1 MKKKKAIMLGA
12 AGGKAILKRKNR
24 KKMYPA
30 HHYFFQMLRDWRN
43 GDYPRSQVKTLLLLT
58 AAILYIVMPLDI
70 IPDVILGLGFIDD
83 AAVLGLI
90 WTLIKKNC
98 HNMKSGVCNKYKKPR
113 SMNGAISR
121 LLIHAVFFINRN
133 PAFSCDKNSH
143 RDNFA
148 VLLKREVMADILRH
162 GD

>member
-24 KKMYPA
+24 KKCIQ
-30 HHYFFQMLRDWRN
+30 HITIFFQMLRDWRN

-58 AAILYIVMPLDI
+58 AAILYIIMPLDI

-90 WTLIKKNC
+90 WTLIKKELSQYE
-98 HNMKSGVCNKYKKPR
+98 KW
-113 SMNGAISR
+113 R
-121 LLIHAVFFINRN
+121 LQ
-133 PAFSCDKNSH
+133 
-143 RDNFA
+143 
-148 VLLKREVMADILRH
+148 
-162 GD
+162 

>member
-12 AGGKAILKRKNR
+12 AGTKAILKRKNR
-24 KKMYPA
+24 KKCIQ
-30 HHYFFQMLRDWRN
+30 HITIFFQMLRDWRN

-90 WTLIKKNC
+90 WTLIKKELSQYE
-98 HNMKSGVCNKYKKPR
+98 KW
-113 SMNGAISR
+113 R
-121 LLIHAVFFINRN
+121 LQ
-133 PAFSCDKNSH
+133 
-143 RDNFA
+143 
-148 VLLKREVMADILRH
+148 
-162 GD
+162 

>member
-24 KKMYPA
+24 KKCIQ
-30 HHYFFQMLRDWRN
+30 HITTFFQMLRDWRN

-70 IPDVILGLGFIDD
+70 IPDVILGLGFTDD

-90 WTLIKKNC
+90 WTLIKKELSQYE
-98 HNMKSGVCNKYKKPR
+98 KW
-113 SMNGAISR
+113 R
-121 LLIHAVFFINRN
+121 LQ
-133 PAFSCDKNSH
+133 
-143 RDNFA
+143 
-148 VLLKREVMADILRH
+148 
-162 GD
+162 

>member
-24 KKMYPA
+24 KKCIQ
-30 HHYFFQMLRDWRN
+30 HITIFFRCFAIGEN

-83 AAVLGLI
+83 AAVLSLI
-90 WTLIKKNC
+90 WTLIKKELSQYE
-98 HNMKSGVCNKYKKPR
+98 KW
-113 SMNGAISR
+113 R
-121 LLIHAVFFINRN
+121 LQ
-133 PAFSCDKNSH
+133 
-143 RDNFA
+143 
-148 VLLKREVMADILRH
+148 
-162 GD
+162 

>member
-24 KKMYPA
+24 KKCIQ
-30 HHYFFQMLRDWRN
+30 HITIFFQMLRDWRN

-58 AAILYIVMPLDI
+58 AAILYIVMPLAI

-90 WTLIKKNC
+90 WTLIKKELSQYE
-98 HNMKSGVCNKYKKPR
+98 KW
-113 SMNGAISR
+113 R
-121 LLIHAVFFINRN
+121 LQ
-133 PAFSCDKNSH
+133 
-143 RDNFA
+143 
-148 VLLKREVMADILRH
+148 
-162 GD
+162 

>member
-24 KKMYPA
+24 KKCIQ
-30 HHYFFQMLRDWRN
+30 HITIFFQMLRDWRN

-83 AAVLGLI
+83 ATVLSLI
-90 WTLIKKNC
+90 WTLIKKELSQYE
-98 HNMKSGVCNKYKKPR
+98 KW
-113 SMNGAISR
+113 R
-121 LLIHAVFFINRN
+121 LQ
-133 PAFSCDKNSH
+133 
-143 RDNFA
+143 
-148 VLLKREVMADILRH
+148 
-162 GD
+162 

>member
-12 AGGKAILKRKNR
+12 AGGKAILNRKNR
-24 KKMYPA
+24 KKCIQ
-30 HHYFFQMLRDWRN
+30 HITIFFQMLRDWRN

-90 WTLIKKNC
+90 WTLIKKELSQYE
-98 HNMKSGVCNKYKKPR
+98 KW
-113 SMNGAISR
+113 R
-121 LLIHAVFFINRN
+121 LQ
-133 PAFSCDKNSH
+133 
-143 RDNFA
+143 
-148 VLLKREVMADILRH
+148 
-162 GD
+162 

>member
-12 AGGKAILKRKNR
+12 AGGKAILKRNNR
-24 KKMYPA
+24 KKCIQ
-30 HHYFFQMLRDWRN
+30 HITIFFQMLRDWRN

-90 WTLIKKNC
+90 WTLIKKELSQYE
-98 HNMKSGVCNKYKKPR
+98 KW
-113 SMNGAISR
+113 R
-121 LLIHAVFFINRN
+121 LQ
-133 PAFSCDKNSH
+133 
-143 RDNFA
+143 
-148 VLLKREVMADILRH
+148 
-162 GD
+162 

>member
-1 MKKKKAIMLGA
+1 MPNEEKESNNARSGRRKSDFKEEKPKKI
-12 AGGKAILKRKNR
+12 
-24 KKMYPA
+24 YPA

-90 WTLIKKNC
+90 WTMIKKELSQYE
-98 HNMKSGVCNKYKKPR
+98 KW
-113 SMNGAISR
+113 R
-121 LLIHAVFFINRN
+121 LQ
-133 PAFSCDKNSH
+133 
-143 RDNFA
+143 
-148 VLLKREVMADILRH
+148 
-162 GD
+162 

>member
-24 KKMYPA
+24 KKCIQ
-30 HHYFFQMLRDWRN
+30 HITIFFQMLRDWRN

-83 AAVLGLI
+83 AAVLSLI
-90 WTLIKKNC
+90 WTLIKKELSQYE
-98 HNMKSGVCNKYKKPR
+98 KW
-113 SMNGAISR
+113 R
-121 LLIHAVFFINRN
+121 LQ
-133 PAFSCDKNSH
+133 
-143 RDNFA
+143 
-148 VLLKREVMADILRH
+148 
-162 GD
+162 

>member
-24 KKMYPA
+24 KKCIQ
-30 HHYFFQMLRDWRN
+30 HITIFFQMLRDWRN

-83 AAVLGLI
+83 AGVLGLI
-90 WTLIKKNC
+90 WTLIKKELSQYE
-98 HNMKSGVCNKYKKPR
+98 KW
-113 SMNGAISR
+113 R
-121 LLIHAVFFINRN
+121 LQ
-133 PAFSCDKNSH
+133 
-143 RDNFA
+143 
-148 VLLKREVMADILRH
+148 
-162 GD
+162 